1 MKSKLQ
7 NQIFSK
13 DVYDDLVPEVT
24 EKLTNLNWENFAGQ
38 VELEEDDGTNQTQKV
53 KSEQRN
59 QQVWKGISTIFCC
72 NLVKRNC
79 LWPSGWMFNDGEEV
93 GEPIGLRKRDN
104 QFTWIWEN
112 LHSGTWI
119 RQTGDFTWLLTLLCW
134 QLRKDWMVYILC

>member
-1 MKSKLQ
+1 LKSKLQ

-79 LWPSGWMFNDGEEV
+79 LWPSG
-93 GEPIGLRKRDN
+93 
-104 QFTWIWEN
+104 
-112 LHSGTWI
+112 
-119 RQTGDFTWLLTLLCW
+119 
-134 QLRKDWMVYILC
+134 